1 MCCHN
6 STNNSQLTKPLPYS
20 VSVIGIIRIVTL
32 TQLDLTNLTGTMIW
46 ADFWSATEPNL
57 AILCISLPMLGS
69 LWSRC
74 VATRRGASKM
84 AYYSS
89 EGGTNGS
96 AFSKL
101 KNPGTVENQIALEN
115 LYAAN
120 QEVHYQ
126 SAVGA
131 GGAGSTTDHERD
143 LATDADRDK
152 DSGSEIALTE
162 QEYFHQQQHEQNGGI
177 RVQTKWTI
185 SHV

>member
-1 MCCHN
+1 
-6 STNNSQLTKPLPYS
+6 
-20 VSVIGIIRIVTL
+20 
-32 TQLDLTNLTGTMIW
+32 MIW

-57 AILCISLPMLGS
+57 AILCVSLPMLGS

-74 VATRRGASKM
+74 IATRRGASKL
-84 AYYSS
+84 AYHSS
-89 EGGTNGS
+89 ENNTNGS

-101 KNPGTVENQIALEN
+101 KNQGNTDGHIPLEN

-126 SAVGA
+126 SAVGTA
-131 GGAGSTTDHERD
+131 ATPDPERD
-143 LATDADRDK
+143 LSSYAERDK

-162 QEYFHQQQHEQNGGI
+162 QEQARQERNKGI

-185 SHV
+185 SHD